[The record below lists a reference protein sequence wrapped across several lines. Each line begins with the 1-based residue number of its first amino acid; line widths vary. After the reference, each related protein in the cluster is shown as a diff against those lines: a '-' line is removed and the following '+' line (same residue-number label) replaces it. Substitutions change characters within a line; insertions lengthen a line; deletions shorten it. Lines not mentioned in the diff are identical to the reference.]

1 MAFCP
6 LDYRYGC
13 QEFKHIWSEL
23 GRHERQLE
31 VERALI
37 WAHMQLGK
45 VSQQDYDAVAAI
57 ANPTSVTKE
66 RVSEI
71 EAETKHDIM
80 ALTKAMAE
88 AAGDAGWCI
97 HLGATSNDIVDT
109 AVALQLRDSIILLR
123 EQLCLLIGVCA
134 DVAERERDTVMLG
147 RTHGQA
153 AVPITFGLKAAVWL
167 DELRRQLIRLDE
179 ASPRISV
186 GKFLGAVGTG
196 AAQGENARELQRL
209 IMTHLGL
216 GVPLATTQVV
226 GRDRYIEYVS
236 WLANIA
242 ATCEKILQEVRNL
255 QRSEIQEAGEG
266 FDIKKQVGSST
277 MAHKKNPI
285 KSENASG
292 LARIVRSMIIPTY
305 ENALLWHERDLANSS
320 SERFTLSHGSALC
333 EDVIAKTRDVLTN
346 MWVDADRCMENILA
360 QRGLVMAEKVMI
372 ELVEHGIARDEAHEI
387 LRSASFEAVDKKIEL
402 IDVCSRTPEISAAFS
417 IEELEAMFDPAN
429 HLGDSGEIV
438 DECVKLAR
446 EAIKS

>member
-1 MAFCP
+1 MSFCP
-6 LDYRYGC
+6 LDYRYGD
-13 QEFKHIWSEL
+13 EDFKRIWSEL

-45 VSQQDYDAVAAI
+45 VSKNDYDAVAAI
-57 ANPTSVTKE
+57 ANPDSVTKE

-71 EAETKHDIM
+71 EAETRHDIM

-88 AAGDAGWCI
+88 AAGEAGWCI

-123 EQLCLLIGVCA
+123 KQLCALIEVCA

-179 ASPRISV
+179 AAPRIAV

-196 AAQGENARELQRL
+196 AAQGEHARELQRL

-236 WLANIA
+236 WLANVA
-242 ATCEKILQEVRNL
+242 ASCEKILQEIRNL

-333 EDVIAKTRDVLTN
+333 EDVINKTRQVLTN
-346 MWVDADRCMENILA
+346 MWVDADRCLENIKS

-372 ELVEHGIARDEAHEI
+372 ELVEHGIPRDEAHEI

-402 IDVCSRTPEISAAFS
+402 IDVCSRTPEIAAAFS
-417 IEELEAMFDPAN
+417 AEELEAMFDPMN
-429 HLGDSGEIV
+429 HIGVSGEIV
-438 DECVKLAR
+438 DEAVNLAR
-446 EAIKS
+446 LAVQ